1 MNMDTE
7 RLGDKSFPQR
17 NPESLGPLSGYR
29 VLELGS
35 TAAGPFCTRLLAD
48 FGAEV
53 VKIEAVEG
61 DPIRQLAETVKGKSL
76 YAASILRNKV
86 IASLDLAK
94 PEARALLKQF
104 IPQFDIVVENFR
116 PGTLE
121 KWGFGYT
128 DLISIKPDLIMT
140 RISGYG
146 QTGPYRDRPGY
157 GVIGE
162 AMSGL
167 RHMIGDP
174 DRPPSRVAIP
184 LTDYITALYAAFGTV
199 MAVLS
204 REKTGVGQVVDATL
218 IESAFS
224 FMEAY
229 VPGYEKTGKTG
240 MRAGARLPNSAP
252 NNLYPTRDG
261 SYIHIAAL
269 ADSIFRRLAGAMEQA
284 ELGADLRFSRQTAR
298 NANESLT
305 DELVAKWTMSKDLAQ
320 LEEILEAANVP
331 ASRIFTMADIF
342 KDQHYRARDMLVQA
356 ADDDLGSV
364 TLAGIVPKLSG
375 TPGKVRWSGH
385 RIGQDTRAILKKYT
399 DLSDARI
406 DELAKAGVVFCDPH
420 ASPKAGPAGA
430 VG

>member
-1 MNMDTE
+1 M
-7 RLGDKSFPQR
+7 
-17 NPESLGPLSGYR
+17 GPLSGYR

-35 TAAGPFCTRLLAD
+35 TAAGPFCARLLAD

-53 VKIEAVEG
+53 IKIEAVEG
-61 DPIRQLAETVKGKSL
+61 DPIRQLGETVDGKSL
-76 YAASILRNKV
+76 YAASILRNKI
-86 IASLDLAK
+86 IASFDFKK
-94 PEARALLKQF
+94 PEAAGLLKQLVSH
-104 IPQFDIVVENFR
+104 FDIVVENFR

-121 KWGFGYT
+121 KWGLAYA
-128 DLISIKPDLIMT
+128 DLTRIKPDLIMT

-146 QTGPYRDRPGY
+146 QTGPYKDRPGY

-167 RHMIGDP
+167 RHMIGDA

-199 MAVLS
+199 MAVLF
-204 REKTGVGQVVDATL
+204 REKTGTGQCVDATL
-218 IESAFS
+218 MESAFS

-269 ADSIFRRLAGAMEQA
+269 ADSIFRRLAVVMGQP
-284 ELGADLRFSRQTAR
+284 ELGSDPRFADQNSRNR
-298 NANESLT
+298 NEDLT
-305 DELVAKWTMSKDLAQ
+305 DELVAKWTLSRDLAD
-320 LEEILEAANVP
+320 LERILESGNVP

-342 KDQHYRARDMLVQA
+342 KDPHYRARDMLVDTT
-356 ADDDLGSV
+356 DDDLGSV
-364 TLAGIVPKLSG
+364 TLAGIVPKLSA

-385 RIGQDTRAILKKYT
+385 RIGQDTRAILRKYA

-406 DELAKAGVVFCDPH
+406 DELVRAGVVFCDPH
-420 ASPKAGPAGA
+420 VDSKAAPTGTIG
-430 VG
+430 